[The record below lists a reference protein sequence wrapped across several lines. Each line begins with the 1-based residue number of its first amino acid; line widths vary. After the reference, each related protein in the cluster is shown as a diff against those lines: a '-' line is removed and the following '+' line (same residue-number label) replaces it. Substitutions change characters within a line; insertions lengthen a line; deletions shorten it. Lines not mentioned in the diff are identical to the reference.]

1 MNCPA
6 GQADRFSGASGQGS
20 AALTGRA
27 GERASGRAGE
37 RASEWCYRASG
48 AAGR

>member
-20 AALTGRA
+20 AALTERT
-27 GERASGRAGE
+27 GERAN
-37 RASEWCYRASG
+37 EWCYRASG

>member
-20 AALTGRA
+20 AVLTGRT
-27 GERASGRAGE
+27 GERANGR
-37 RASEWCYRASG
+37 CYRVGG
-48 AAGR
+48 AAGQ